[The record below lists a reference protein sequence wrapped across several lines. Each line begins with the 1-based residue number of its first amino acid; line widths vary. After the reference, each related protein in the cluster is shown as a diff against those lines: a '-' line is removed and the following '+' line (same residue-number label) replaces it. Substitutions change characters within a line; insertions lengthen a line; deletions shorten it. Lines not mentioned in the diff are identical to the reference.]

1 MVWTL
6 GVRELP
12 PTFATAMRLHVLAKA
27 TDFVGFR
34 RLPLLPTSLSR
45 LPARETTGGLAA
57 AFGLQQFETVASVF
71 GFGSGSLL
79 LQARSSDLSIGGT
92 ETDLRVVRP

>member
-45 LPARETTGGLAA
+45 LPALAA
-57 AFGLQQFETVASVF
+57 VFGLQKFETVASVF

-79 LQARSSDLSIGGT
+79 PQARSSDLSIGGT
-92 ETDLRVVRP
+92 ETDLPVVRP